1 MIATM
6 RVVAIMKRIITKSLL
21 FLFLFT
27 TANCGFK
34 VINES
39 DNNQFSIQ
47 EIKTSGDRRINFK
60 IKNNLLNYSKKDN
73 PNILIINLSSKKNK
87 NIKEKNIKNEITKYE
102 ISLNVDIKFN
112 LINDNTDHKISLIN
126 KGSYLVADSYSTTLN
141 NEKKIIDDLIENISE
156 KILRRISLKLN
167 DI

>member
-1 MIATM
+1 
-6 RVVAIMKRIITKSLL
+6 MKRIITKSFL

-27 TANCGFK
+27 TVNCGFK

-39 DNNQFSIQ
+39 DNNQFLIQ
-47 EIKTSGDRRINFK
+47 EINTSGDRRINFK
-60 IKNNLLNYSKKDN
+60 IKNNLLNYSKEDN

-102 ISLNVDIKFN
+102 ISLNVDVKF
-112 LINDNTDHKISLIN
+112 SLIN
-126 KGSYLVADSYSTTLN
+126 SDTSYKINLSNSASYLVADSYSTTLN
-141 NEKKIIDDLIENISE
+141 NEKKLVDDLIENISE
-156 KILRRISLKLN
+156 KIQKKISLQLN